1 MQVHKWFVSVH
12 LEVQVCSSVYS
23 LTSSGLLRE
32 EEEGINRGLYKH
44 NKQSINDIFTIQIIK
59 KPKLDLTCYLAQSIA
74 ASGQVS
80 CSPHLW
86 CLS

>member
-23 LTSSGLLRE
+23 LTSFGLLREE

-59 KPKLDLTCYLAQSIA
+59 
-74 ASGQVS
+74 
-80 CSPHLW
+80 
-86 CLS
+86 